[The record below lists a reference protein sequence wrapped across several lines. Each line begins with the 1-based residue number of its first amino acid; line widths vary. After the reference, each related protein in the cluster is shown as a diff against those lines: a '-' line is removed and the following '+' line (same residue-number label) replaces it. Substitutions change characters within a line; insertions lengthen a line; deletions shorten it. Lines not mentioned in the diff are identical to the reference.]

1 MRKNAD
7 AFNRFLDSSQ
17 ILTQCRELIDKLKT
31 SYIVKNVNINP

>member
-17 ILTQCRELIDKLKT
+17 ILTQIGELIDKLKA
-31 SYIVKNVNINP
+31 SYTVKNININP